1 LGDKHQLLD
10 LGLWYPDLRGFRIL
24 IMGILKRI
32 LAFILGIV
40 FYPFISGYIMLENIG
55 FFDRIKKYNWTAV
68 ITYTIIALMGYL
80 WIIYVVKPLVL
91 IISGNIID

>member
-10 LGLWYPDLRGFRIL
+10 LGLWYSD
-24 IMGILKRI
+24 
-32 LAFILGIV
+32 LGIV

>member
-1 LGDKHQLLD
+1 MGDKYKLLN
-10 LGLWYPDLRGFRIL
+10 LGLWYPDLPGFRIL
-24 IMGILKRI
+24 VMKILKRI
-32 LAFILGIV
+32 LVFIMGMI

-68 ITYTIIALMGYL
+68 ITYAIIVLMGYL

>member
-10 LGLWYPDLRGFRIL
+10 LGLWYSDLRGFRIL
-24 IMGILKRI
+24 IMEILKRV

-91 IISGNIID
+91 IISGDIID